1 MLISYGDLNT
11 RKAGFLIFYFFN
23 IQYNSS
29 CPLIF
34 RTRKRYI
41 INFLK
46 FFYYLLGKVKIFM
59 INACSCTYQQELRV
73 RNFINP
79 IMLFFIISSDKIR
92 KPFEIVCINKIDSS
106 IFKFSPYRFFI
117 RSCPKSNPSSFFMG
131 PLNHSFELGFLFV

>member
-11 RKAGFLIFYFFN
+11 RKAGFLIFYFFK
-23 IQYNSS
+23 IQCNSS

-41 INFLK
+41 INFK
-46 FFYYLLGKVKIFM
+46 MFYHLLRIVKIFM
-59 INACSCTYQQELRV
+59 INACSCTYHHELRV

-79 IMLFFIISSDKIR
+79 IILFFIISSDKIR
-92 KPFEIVCINKIDSS
+92 KTFEIIGINEINSS

>member
-23 IQYNSS
+23 IQCNSS

-41 INFLK
+41 INIFK
-46 FFYYLLGKVKIFM
+46 IFNYLLGIVKIFM
-59 INACSCTYQQELRV
+59 INACSCTYHKELRV
-73 RNFINP
+73 RNFIDP
-79 IMLFFIISSDKIR
+79 IMLFFIINSDKIR
-92 KPFEIVCINKIDSS
+92 KTFEIVGINEINSS

-131 PLNHSFELGFLFV
+131 PLNHSLEFGFLFV

>member
-23 IQYNSS
+23 IQCNSS

-41 INFLK
+41 INVLK
-46 FFYYLLGKVKIFM
+46 FFYYLLGIVKIFM
-59 INACSCTYQQELRV
+59 INACSCTFQQKPRV

-92 KPFEIVCINKIDSS
+92 KTFEIIGINEINSS

-117 RSCPKSNPSSFFMG
+117 RSCPKSNSS
-131 PLNHSFELGFLFV
+131 PLLVGNLDHFSEFGFLFV

>member
-11 RKAGFLIFYFFN
+11 RKAGFLIFYFFK
-23 IQYNSS
+23 IQCNSS

-41 INFLK
+41 INFK
-46 FFYYLLGKVKIFM
+46 IFYHLLRIVKIFM

-92 KPFEIVCINKIDSS
+92 KTFEIIGINEINSS

>member
-11 RKAGFLIFYFFN
+11 RKAGFLIFYFFK
-23 IQYNSS
+23 IQCNSS

-41 INFLK
+41 INFKIL
-46 FFYYLLGKVKIFM
+46 YHLLRIVKIFY
-59 INACSCTYQQELRV
+59 NKWRFRRSLETKS
-73 RNFINP
+73 RNFNKSI
-79 IMLFFIISSDKIR
+79 ILFFIISSDKIR
-92 KPFEIVCINKIDSS
+92 KTFEIIGINEINSS

>member
-11 RKAGFLIFYFFN
+11 RKAGFLIFYFFK
-23 IQYNSS
+23 IQCNSS

-41 INFLK
+41 INFK
-46 FFYYLLGKVKIFM
+46 IFYHLLRIVKIFM
-59 INACSCTYQQELRV
+59 INACSCTDHHELRV

-79 IMLFFIISSDKIR
+79 IILFFIISSDKIR
-92 KPFEIVCINKIDSS
+92 KTFEIIGINEINSS